1 MANLQ
6 SNIEYL
12 SNKIKDTFHNQK
24 ALYNIN
30 ASYNSPD
37 QLNETKIMNQ
47 NGDTIP
53 HISQNTDYEINQMQ
67 NEMGNNERDIYPK
80 KSQKK
85 DELEERYDHS
95 NQHEYALG
103 NYTNNSMY
111 NVEDQTMEEKNE
123 EQEKH
128 LIDDQ
133 NVDANVLESPYDQY
147 GEYDESQYEEQEHK
161 DDDRYKE
168 QDDTHDMTQYSEQEY
183 QETPTT
189 VIPSNEYTQ

>member
-1 MANLQ
+1 
-6 SNIEYL
+6 
-12 SNKIKDTFHNQK
+12 
-24 ALYNIN
+24 
-30 ASYNSPD
+30 
-37 QLNETKIMNQ
+37 MNQ